1 MWQLGDEVEMCTSW
15 EQGERG
21 GYGLVVVVIVVVVVV
36 VDEDDTREGE

>member
-15 EQGERG
+15 EQVERADD
-21 GYGLVVVVIVVVVVV
+21 GLVVVIIVVVV